1 MLGPARALQLTPQ
14 KVISMRIAANLLIA
28 SSLVAFGLAGCDSGE
43 SKDKPATS
51 DPKPAKTD
59 PTKQGENKVATQ
71 DGGGKKTGPKAADPT
86 ANADQSANDCCKF
99 CLGTVDCGDECIDEG
114 KTCEQDAGCA
124 CSADKRP
131 APTFKKGDRALQGL
145 IAADV
150 AAYNKAQ
157 GDPVDGLFTLEQAFE
172 GDEKL
177 ADTEGGTL
185 YATFKTSMGE
195 FECKLFE
202 EQAPYTVA
210 NFVGLVRGV
219 RPHLDPETKE
229 WTKSRFYD
237 GILFH
242 RVIEGFMLQTGDPT
256 GTGTGSPGYFVPD
269 EFDKT
274 LEHNS
279 AGILSMANRN
289 RVDPRSQKLN
299 VDEKTGQT
307 LGNTGSSQFFVTVA
321 ATPHLDGRHTVFGKC
336 ADASVPKEISKV
348 KVRTNRAQ
356 RVDHKPVEDVTLEQ
370 VTITRR

>member
-14 KVISMRIAANLLIA
+14 KVTRMRIVANVLIA
-28 SSLVAFGLAGCDSGE
+28 SSLVAVGLAGCDSGE
-43 SKDKPATS
+43 SKDKQAKSDTKPAEGEAEGK
-51 DPKPAKTD
+51 DKPKPGPAK
-59 PTKQGENKVATQ
+59 
-71 DGGGKKTGPKAADPT
+71 DGAKKGGPKAADANGET
-86 ANADQSANDCCKF
+86 AQSANDCCKF
-99 CLGTVDCGDECIDEG
+99 CLGTVACGDECLAEG
-114 KTCEQDAGCA
+114 ETCDKDAGCA
-124 CSADKRP
+124 CAEDKRP
-131 APTFKKGDRALQGL
+131 APSFKKGDRAMQGL

-150 AAYNKAQ
+150 PAFNKAQ
-157 GDPVDGLFTLEQAFE
+157 GDPTEGLFTLEQAFE
-172 GDEKL
+172 GDDKL
-177 ADTEGGTL
+177 ADAQGGTL

-202 EQAPYTVA
+202 KEAPYTVA
-210 NFVGLVRGV
+210 NFVGLARGV
-219 RPHLDPETKE
+219 RPYLDAETKE
-229 WTKSRFYD
+229 WKKDKFYD

-256 GTGTGSPGYFVPD
+256 GTGTGGPGYFVPD

-274 LEHNS
+274 LKHNT

-289 RVDPRSQKLN
+289 RVNPRSQKLF

-321 ATPHLDGRHTVFGKC
+321 PTPHLDGRHTVFGKC
-336 ADASVPKEISKV
+336 SDAKVAKEISKV

-356 RVDHKPVEDVTLEQ
+356 RIDHKPVEDVTLEQ

>member
-1 MLGPARALQLTPQ
+1 
-14 KVISMRIAANLLIA
+14 MRTAANLLIA

-43 SKDKPATS
+43 SKE
-51 DPKPAKTD
+51 KPAKTD
-59 PTKQGENKVATQ
+59 PKPAKGDATKSKAPKTAAK
-71 DGGGKKTGPKAADPT
+71 DTGGKRGGPKAADPGAD
-86 ANADQSANDCCKF
+86 ANQSANDCCKF
-99 CLGTVDCGDECIDEG
+99 CLGTVACGDTCLPEG
-114 KTCEQDAGCA
+114 ESCDQDAGCA
-124 CSADKRP
+124 CAADKRP

-150 AAYNKAQ
+150 PAYNKAQ

-177 ADTEGGTL
+177 ADSEGGTL

-202 EQAPYTVA
+202 KEAPYTVA
-210 NFVGLVRGV
+210 NFVGLARGV
-219 RPHLDPETKE
+219 RPYLDAETKE
-229 WTKSRFYD
+229 WTKSKFYD

-256 GTGTGSPGYFVPD
+256 GTGTGGPGYFVPD
-269 EFDKT
+269 EFDKS
-274 LEHNS
+274 LRHNS
-279 AGILSMANRN
+279 GGILSMANRN
-289 RVDPRSQKLN
+289 RVDPRSEKLF

-370 VTITRR
+370 VTFARR